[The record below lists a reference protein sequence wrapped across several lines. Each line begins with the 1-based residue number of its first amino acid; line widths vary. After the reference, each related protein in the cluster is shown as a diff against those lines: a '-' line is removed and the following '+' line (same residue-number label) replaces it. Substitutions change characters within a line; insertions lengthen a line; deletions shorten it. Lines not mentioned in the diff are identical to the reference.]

1 MSFDDYV
8 SLMFWISGFFL
19 SLSYLRLKT
28 FQVQSNISFVSSEV
42 WFSDSSFD
50 LRLLFVGILEVR
62 RKTVLLMEKYL
73 QYKIW
78 TMLY

>member
-8 SLMFWISGFFL
+8 SLIFWISGFFL

>member
-8 SLMFWISGFFL
+8 SLIFWISGFFL

-50 LRLLFVGILEVR
+50 LRLLFVSILEVR